1 MELSIKLCLT
11 ETNSAYFCHI
21 MFDVRMIINCQKSS
35 HNMRPFK
42 GTPFKGTIKDLI
54 GVVNDT
60 SRLSRSLILLK
71 TTSAHSILFNIGTHV
86 AIVLC
91 LCAPFT

>member
-42 GTPFKGTIKDLI
+42 GTIKDLI

-60 SRLSRSLILLK
+60 SRLSRSLMLLK